1 MLVPFDMPEL
11 AIAADAAAVLSP
23 LLRAAKVD
31 SSRVS
36 FEPLQCGHSAVVSVG
51 RTNASNERSQSAH
64 RYS

>member
-1 MLVPFDMPEL
+1 MLPLLGVPEL
-11 AIAADAAAVLSP
+11 AIADAAAAVLSP

-36 FEPLQCGHSAVVSVG
+36 FEPWQCGHSAASPE
-51 RTNASNERSQSAH
+51 RTNASKERSQLAH

>member
-1 MLVPFDMPEL
+1 MPLLLDVPEL
-11 AIAADAAAVLSP
+11 AIADAAAAVLSP

-36 FEPLQCGHSAVVSVG
+36 LELLQCGHCALLSLG
-51 RTNASNERSQSAH
+51 RTNASNERSQLAH